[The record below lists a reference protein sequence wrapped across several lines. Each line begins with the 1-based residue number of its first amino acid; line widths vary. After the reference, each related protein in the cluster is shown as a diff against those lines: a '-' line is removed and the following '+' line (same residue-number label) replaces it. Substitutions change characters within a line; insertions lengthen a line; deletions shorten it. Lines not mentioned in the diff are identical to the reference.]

1 MPKLNLGCGEDIREG
16 YINADIRKLKGVD
29 VQVDMEKPLP
39 WPNDYF
45 DEVLMKDSLEHVSWR
60 KVKELIKEV
69 HRILKK
75 GGKLFIQTPDLEVIA
90 QQIILVPDFK
100 YNELEGFEAI
110 SFWVYG
116 ALDYPEN
123 LHKSGF
129 TKPALRKLLEENG
142 FKILEIGNGGT
153 NIVCWA
159 EKL

>member
-116 ALDYPEN
+116 AQDYPEN
-123 LHKSGF
+123 SHKAGF
-129 TKPALRKLLEENG
+129 TKPALKKLLEENG

-153 NIVCWA
+153 NIVCYA